1 MARPIAPRFEITVLK
16 DKNPPGDLAQVPAG
30 ATINFYRQG
39 ATVAN
44 PVTVMP
50 GLPNAVAAVHDSGR
64 LAVAD
69 TVRVGSTALTLG
81 VSGIDSPTQVQLNN
95 SGPDPVV
102 ISAGTRLIPTN
113 DRPSAFADPR
123 CTVSLGASIT
133 SSSSDGRASAYLT
146 EDRVDYEVVIPGQ
159 PTRLYVDGAGVFGR
173 SDQMWTD
180 LRDFGGSLQAALDSL
195 PAEGGKILVP
205 IGEWLVPAGVIIDK
219 PGVTIEGAGYGS
231 VLRAQTPNAYDMITV
246 DQSYFRMRDLKIDG
260 GATTADPNGKSCVV
274 IRGLGVSG
282 NLVLGEYFEN
292 VMFTRAPRYGL
303 FVHDAIVLLA
313 EGCQFESNPGSGAM
327 LKTQPN
333 GGGVT
338 TVRFIGCTFSKNG
351 SRGCEAD
358 QVTSFTFMG
367 CTFEGNK
374 GGTGTSEG
382 NGLEAKNCPKIEVL
396 SCYFRDP
403 DTAVAPKNFLALDTC
418 DGSLVDGCYFDG
430 GPIGAKRP
438 DRGAL
443 FKNSDSSRMSSCG
456 GKRLTSQLAKFDLD
470 SFDCIELGNSEAES
484 LASGTVVRLVAEGER
499 FVGMSRRA
507 IAPPALVAAIDRP
520 SGAATPG
527 SLVWFGGQLQVW
539 TGSEWKNVVLTT

>member
-30 ATINFYRQG
+30 ATIHFYRQG

-44 PVTVMP
+44 SVTVMP
-50 GLPNAVAAVHDSGR
+50 GLPNAVADVHDSGR

-81 VSGIDSPTQVQLNN
+81 VSGVNSPTQIQLNN
-95 SGPDPVV
+95 SGTDPVV
-102 ISAGTRLIPTN
+102 ISTGTRLIPTN
-113 DRPSAFADPR
+113 DRPNAFADPR
-123 CTVSLGASIT
+123 CTVGLGTSIT
-133 SSSSDGRASAYLT
+133 SNSADGRASAYLS
-146 EDRVDYEVVIPGQ
+146 EDRVDYEVVISGQ
-159 PTRLYVDGAGVFGR
+159 PTRLYIDGAGVFGR
-173 SDQMWTD
+173 SDQMWND
-180 LRDFGGSLQAALDSL
+180 LRDFGGSLQAAVDAL
-195 PAEGGKILVP
+195 PELGGKIF
-205 IGEWLVPAGVIIDK
+205 VPAGVWMIPAGVTIDK
-219 PGVTIEGAGYGS
+219 PAVTIEGEGYGS
-231 VLRAQTPNAYDMITV
+231 VLKAQTPDSYDLITV
-246 DQSYFRMRDLKIDG
+246 NQPYFRMRDVKIDG
-260 GATTADPNGKSCVV
+260 GAAIANTNGKSCVV

-292 VMFTRAPRYGL
+292 VMFTGAPRYGL

-313 EGCQFESNPGSGAM
+313 QGCQFESNPGSGAM
-327 LKTQPN
+327 MKTQPA

-396 SCYFRDP
+396 SCYFKDP
-403 DTAVAPKNFLALDTC
+403 DTTAAPKNLLALDTC
-418 DGSLVDGCYFDG
+418 ESALVDGCFFDG
-430 GPIGAKRP
+430 GAVVAKRP
-438 DRGAL
+438 ERGVL
-443 FKNSDSSRMSSCG
+443 FKTSRSSRLSSCT
-456 GKRLTSQLAKFDLD
+456 GKNLTAHLARFDAF
-470 SFDCIELGNSEAES
+470 SPDCIELGNSEAE
-484 LASGTVVRLVAEGER
+484 ATTSGAVVRLLVDAPR

-507 IAPPALVAAIDRP
+507 IAPPSIAAAIDRP
-520 SGAATPG
+520 SAATPG
-527 SLVWFGGQLQVW
+527 SLIWFGGQLQVW